1 MANNATANANVN
13 VTTNTAQAQAQIE
26 SLEGSI
32 KVLDGAV
39 NLVGGSLETIAGG
52 LALTGALSKE
62 QAEQFEQAAIGAIAF
77 ADGAKRTLDGVVNLQ
92 EGFSKLAAS
101 SKAAAVASR
110 VLGTAIKVATG
121 PIGIAVVAIGVII
134 GLLVKFKDSLGVVGK
149 AIDFVTDGFTA
160 LTDAIGLTNSAA
172 DEAIAKNKELS
183 GDLQFQLELLKAQGA
198 TREQLVAKERALL
211 KARVE
216 AEKEGSEEQ
225 KKAIQDLAIF
235 NAKVRGEN
243 AKAEDDARQKRLEKD
258 REAAK
263 KRLEEAKAAETL
275 YLSELQKFADAAV
288 DLTIETAEDQ
298 LRVDRDRAVREINQ
312 LKLSEEKKTVLRL
325 KAEED
330 YQAKLKK
337 LREDKLRE
345 SAIAEFVAQAKAQQ
359 ANLDRRLELQALEA
373 ETIQEVRD
381 ADLAALDA
389 QFKAERAIAEKNK
402 EDLTL
407 LEQIYLTKRQ
417 QIIDKANQ
425 DEIDSAQATADAI
438 FQSRLALAQNIGAAI
453 GQLGA
458 LFKEGTAAAKA
469 AALAEIAINTALGF
483 VQGLDIAQKSAK
495 ATGPAA
501 VFAFPIFYASQIAA
515 VLGAVASA
523 KQVLAQTPG
532 GSGGLNASAP
542 TATGGGSFSL
552 GATGTSILPSTGT
565 LPGLG
570 GGRLGSAP
578 TVGTIGQEPV
588 RAYVLA
594 GDVTNGVQANIAL
607 NNRRRLAG

>member
-26 SLEGSI
+26 NLEGSI

-110 VLGTAIKVATG
+110 VLGTAIKLATG

-134 GLLVKFKDSLGVVGK
+134 GLLVKFKDSLGVVGD
-149 AIDFVTDGFTA
+149 AIDFVTDGFTK

-172 DEAIAKNKELS
+172 DDAIAKNKELADS
-183 GDLQFQLELLKAQGA
+183 QEFQLELLKAQGA
-198 TREQLVAKERALL
+198 EREKLVAKERELL
-211 KARVE
+211 KTRIKQ
-216 AEKEGSEEQ
+216 EKDGSEEQ
-225 KKAIQDLAIF
+225 KKAIQDLALF

-243 AKAEDDARQKRLEKD
+243 AKAEDEAREKRQEKEK
-258 REAAK
+258 EAAK
-263 KRLEEAKAAETL
+263 KRLEEAKAAEAL

-298 LRVDRDRAVREINQ
+298 LRVDRDRAIREIDQ
-312 LKLSEEKKTVLRL
+312 LKLSEERKTVLRL

-345 SAIAEFVAQAKAQQ
+345 NAIAEFLLQAKATQTNN
-359 ANLDRRLELQALEA
+359 ARLLEIQALQA
-373 ETIQEVRD
+373 ETIQEKRD

-389 QFKAERAIAEKNK
+389 AFQAEKEVATKNK
-402 EDLTL
+402 EDLL
-407 LEQIYLTKRQ
+407 ILEQLYAERKQ
-417 QIIDKANQ
+417 EIIDKAAQ
-425 DEIDSAQATADAI
+425 DEKDSAQATADAVL
-438 FQSRLALAQNIGAAI
+438 QSRLALGQNIGAAI

-495 ATGPAA
+495 ATGPGA

-532 GSGGLNASAP
+532 GSGGINASAP

-552 GATGTSILPSTGT
+552 GATGTSILPPTGT

-570 GGRLGSAP
+570 GGRLGTAP
-578 TVGTIGQEPV
+578 TVGTVAQEPV